1 MIRAI
6 GQVWPLFNILHT
18 SMVSA
23 GRLLGGY
30 ITGVVTTS
38 EKLVVVHCSLILLK
52 ALVCSN
58 LFPQSEDAINIHIP
72 SFTWVEESTVSLNKA
87 RELRGQCLTSSVV

>member
-1 MIRAI
+1 
-6 GQVWPLFNILHT
+6 
-18 SMVSA
+18 MVD
-23 GRLLGGY
+23 
-30 ITGVVTTS
+30 IVDDVVVTTA
-38 EKLVVVHCSLILLK
+38 EKLVVVHLPLILLK

-87 RELRGQCLTSSVV
+87 RELREQCLTSSVV